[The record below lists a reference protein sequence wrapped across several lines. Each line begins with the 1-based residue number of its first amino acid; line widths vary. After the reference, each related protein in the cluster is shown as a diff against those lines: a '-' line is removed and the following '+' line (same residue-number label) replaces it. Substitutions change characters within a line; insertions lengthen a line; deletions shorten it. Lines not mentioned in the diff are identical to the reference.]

1 MATDQDV
8 KDALYDVIDP
18 ELNINIVDLGLV
30 YRTHVVEGN
39 IAEVDFTLTYPG
51 CPLGDMITSDIIA
64 QVKRQTDVKDVMTNV
79 VWTPPWSQDMMSEN
93 ARLLLGYPI

>member
-30 YRTHVVEGN
+30 YRTHVVEG
-39 IAEVDFTLTYPG
+39 TLPRWIS
-51 CPLGDMITSDIIA
+51 P
-64 QVKRQTDVKDVMTNV
+64 
-79 VWTPPWSQDMMSEN
+79 
-93 ARLLLGYPI
+93 

>member
-8 KDALYDVIDP
+8 KDALFDVIDP
-18 ELNINIVDLGLV
+18 ELNMNIVDLGLV

-51 CPLGDMITSDIIA
+51 CPLGDVITADIVTQI
-64 QVKRQTDVKDVMTNV
+64 KKQTDVADVRANV
-79 VWTPPWSQDMMSEN
+79 VWNPPWNDTMMSEN
-93 ARLLLGYPI
+93 ARLLMGYPI